1 MLHPFNHFIGYK
13 DLDMDGSIT

>member
-1 MLHPFNHFIGYK
+1 MLHPFNHFIGYQ